1 MRTILLGPQR
11 FTIRATAALRSLE
24 THGPVA
30 VVNPGWE
37 EREDATGELDAALDH
52 RSVHLRLFHRFTDVL
67 EKDSR
72 FAAAGLR
79 LRDRHDELTSLYRL
93 RLEHTLDG
101 VYAVHRRLPHHPAR
115 ARHSQ
120 AARALRDCVD
130 EIRGIDE
137 WYLDRLR
144 KLHGEFA
151 DESGMA
157 TSGVIGWHRE
167 ELRAMLDSCAVLVL
181 PGGNVG
187 SLLRALRLF
196 SVRIPDRMPVI
207 AWSAGAMVLT
217 DRIVLFHDFGPEGAR
232 ESELLDRGLG
242 RIPEIVAF
250 PHARRRLRLDDRGR
264 CSVLAM
270 RFGDERCL
278 LLDDGS
284 WIEIGADGL
293 LPPGARVLGTDGLV
307 ATVGSR

>member
-11 FTIRATAALRSLE
+11 FTIRATAALRSLD
-24 THGPVA
+24 TDGPVA
-30 VVNPGWE
+30 VINPGWE

-67 EKDSR
+67 EKDST
-72 FAAAGLR
+72 FAAAGVR
-79 LRDRHDELTSLYRL
+79 LRDRHDELTALYRL

-101 VYAVHRRLPHHPAR
+101 VYAVQRRLPHHPAR

-120 AARALRDCVD
+120 AGAALRDAVG
-130 EIRGIDE
+130 EVRRIDD
-137 WYLDRLR
+137 WYLARLR
-144 KLHGEFA
+144 DLHAEFA
-151 DESGMA
+151 HDSAMA
-157 TSGVIGWHRE
+157 TSEVIGWHRE
-167 ELRAMLDSCAVLVL
+167 ELRAILSGCVAVVL

-196 SVRIPDRMPVI
+196 SVRIPAATPVV

-217 DRIVLFHDFGPEGAR
+217 DRIALFHDFGPEGAR
-232 ESELLDRGLG
+232 EAELLDRGLG
-242 RIPEIVAF
+242 RIGEVVAF
-250 PHARRRLRLDDRGR
+250 PHARRRLRLDDRAR
-264 CSVLAM
+264 CAVLAM

-278 LLDDGS
+278 LLDDGA
-284 WIEIGADGL
+284 WIEIGADGI

-307 ATVGSR
+307 ATAVPA